1 MKKINKNNNYL
12 SVIFFIIFIM
22 FIILILLINYLFNI
36 KNKKENFVATW
47 NDENKNMTYYRCPEK
62 DLGTIT
68 KKIFQQN
75 NINNSLNQ
83 DWTVYVPC
91 GYNNV
96 EEELKTILIRQ
107 DPNKKYIFGINGCDS
122 IVSKNKI
129 WESLVICFGRDF
141 ARSLMPESY
150 VLDNR
155 DDMMEFEKQFND
167 NNSVIYILKKNVQR
181 KEGLKLTTDFFE
193 INNAKAENYKVVQK
207 YITDLYLIN
216 GYKVNLR
223 IYLLVVH
230 KNNNIKFY
238 ISKNGKCIYTN
249 KKYNDNNF
257 DFESNITSYNL
268 DMSVYKDNPR
278 NFDELRNYI
287 SKKSGADKAALLFK
301 NIDILFKNMAQCLK
315 KSIFQ
320 SANIEGSTSF
330 QLFGADVIFTN
341 NFHPYLLELN
351 KGPDMTSRDEKDEIM
366 KTLVQNDMFKM
377 VGIVP
382 NDNLGNSFYL
392 L

>member
-12 SVIFFIIFIM
+12 SIIFFVIFIM
-22 FIILILLINYLFNI
+22 FIILILLINYLLNA
-36 KNKKENFVATW
+36 KNKKENFIAKW
-47 NDENKNMTYYRCPEK
+47 NDENKKMTYYRCPEK

-83 DWTVYVPC
+83 DWTIYIPC

-96 EEELKTILIRQ
+96 EEELKTILIGK
-107 DPNKKYIFGINGCDS
+107 DPNKKYIFGLNGCDS

-129 WESLVICFGRDF
+129 WESLVTCFGRDF

-207 YITDLYLIN
+207 YIIDLYLIN

-223 IYLLVVH
+223 IYLLVIH

-320 SANIEGSTSF
+320 SANIESSTSF